1 MSATAPLRVMTTDQS
16 APTGKSLPKLTV
28 TAINRL
34 LPGQVASEIKGE
46 KLRSLFL
53 LWVGVGSLATEMFYI
68 ACFLVQ
74 HFAPDVYVFDQR
86 VVVPSPVLMGMLA
99 GLSLIALWSG
109 GVNLRQ
115 IIKEASFYLQRR
127 RAGEE
132 IMPQFIITNYKRLLQ
147 HTIVLN
153 WLLFPT
159 YLLTGVTLGL
169 MVWLNFY
176 QGRNFQIGF
185 WQIGLV
191 PDLSAVITAVAITM
205 GVLVA
210 VHALNWGVCKWRKS
224 NIISYFG
231 ADIIVN
237 TQVKDIAK
245 RTNRICFWSLMLF
258 LVVVFA
264 VIAVPVLIVKRRRQT
279 SRFKWPWKI

>member
-1 MSATAPLRVMTTDQS
+1 MTTDQS

-153 WLLFPT
+153 
-159 YLLTGVTLGL
+159 
-169 MVWLNFY
+169 
-176 QGRNFQIGF
+176 
-185 WQIGLV
+185 
-191 PDLSAVITAVAITM
+191 
-205 GVLVA
+205 
-210 VHALNWGVCKWRKS
+210 
-224 NIISYFG
+224 
-231 ADIIVN
+231 
-237 TQVKDIAK
+237 
-245 RTNRICFWSLMLF
+245 
-258 LVVVFA
+258 
-264 VIAVPVLIVKRRRQT
+264 
-279 SRFKWPWKI
+279 